1 MTKSFIKKNVLLSIL
16 ACLSA
21 CILACQS
28 SKSILEQTIEEKS
41 VSKRKLKLID
51 VKEYDQD
58 GKLIFEKWDNGYTCK
73 YIYDENNILTG
84 TEQNTGITTMFFD
97 LDENNK
103 VELWSDG
110 STKRYVYENGR
121 LVKEYFSDKDYTEYF
136 YDENGL
142 ETSYKSSSGFI
153 SWNEYNEA
161 GLLIYRKNNK
171 ANRYF
176 FDYEFWENGK
186 VKKRKNYKEKK

>member
-51 VKEYDQD
+51 VKEY
-58 GKLIFEKWDNGYTCK
+58 
-73 YIYDENNILTG
+73 
-84 TEQNTGITTMFFD
+84 
-97 LDENNK
+97 
-103 VELWSDG
+103 
-110 STKRYVYENGR
+110 
-121 LVKEYFSDKDYTEYF
+121 FSDKDYTEYF

-142 ETSYKSSSGFI
+142 GTSYKSSSGLI

-161 GLLIYRKNNK
+161 GLLIYRKN
-171 ANRYF
+171 
-176 FDYEFWENGK
+176 
-186 VKKRKNYKEKK
+186 KKTKEL